1 MFKSISKS
9 HPSPQA
15 ENVFYIVATVR
26 MLPISNSSAQSAYA
40 KVSAYAKASS
50 DKTADKTVDKTAA
63 NKLAIGN
70 IGTGNIPTL
79 ATFND

>member
-40 KVSAYAKASS
+40 KVSAYAKASA
-50 DKTADKTVDKTAA
+50 DKTADKTAA